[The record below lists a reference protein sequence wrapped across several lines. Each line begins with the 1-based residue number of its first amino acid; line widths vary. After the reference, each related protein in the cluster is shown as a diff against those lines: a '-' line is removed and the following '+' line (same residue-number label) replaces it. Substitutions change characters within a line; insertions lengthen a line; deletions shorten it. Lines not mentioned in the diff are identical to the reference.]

1 MDLSRRAFT
10 MAAALVL
17 AGPAIS
23 ATAKE
28 NGGSA
33 DDGFNV
39 RHYAVDLSYRPDSD
53 TLAGATTILGRATRR
68 LPQFDLHFMLTVS
81 SVVVNNEPAT
91 FSTGNGRLTI
101 TPKRPIEHGGELL
114 VEVRYSDTP
123 DTYPGGEEHG
133 AGWKRTANGA
143 LAVFSSAWWY
153 PTAFDVADKATRD
166 LRVVVPTGLQVVANG
181 TLRSG
186 GPVPVPGGDQW
197 TWRNEVP
204 QPNLTAL
211 LAIGR
216 YDLKISTVLGGKQL
230 VTAYGTDLGPLDAPA
245 RASVERTPEIVA
257 ALSKWFGPYPFAAL
271 GGLVDTDYRTPV
283 ATATRPIYPGGFFED
298 GVNTSLVAHEMAH
311 QWYGNGVY
319 PTPNEQWLSE
329 GFATYAEFLWS
340 EREGQGTAAELAQSN
355 YDLYPADHKAW
366 KQAPVNPDPDNVL
379 SFPIYERGALALQA
393 LRTRV
398 GDDTFFRILRTWF
411 AEQKTDEAATT
422 AGFTA
427 HAERVAGS
435 GLDDVFRPWIYG
447 TERPAVGP
455 NGRLGKAKTMT
466 KPKSFDTI
474 DNNSTRFA
482 AARH

>member
-1 MDLSRRAFT
+1 MG
-10 MAAALVL
+10 AALVL
-17 AGPAIS
+17 VGPAIS
-23 ATAKE
+23 ATAQE

-39 RHYAVDLSYRPDSD
+39 RNYAVDLNYRPDSD
-53 TLAGATTILGRATRR
+53 TLAGTATILGRTTRR

-91 FSTGNGRLTI
+91 FSTENGKLTI
-101 TPKRPIEHGGELL
+101 TPKRPIKQGAELL

-123 DTYPGGEEHG
+123 GTYPGGGEHG

-153 PTAFDVADKATRD
+153 PTAFDVADQATMD
-166 LRVVVPTGLQVVANG
+166 VRVVVPTGLKVVANG

-204 QPNLTAL
+204 QPSSNAL
-211 LAIGR
+211 LAIGQ
-216 YDLKISTVLGGKQL
+216 YDLEISTVLGGKQL

-245 RASVERTPEIVA
+245 RASVERTAEIVT
-257 ALSKWFGPYPFAAL
+257 ALSEWFGPYPFTAL
-271 GGLVDTDYRTPV
+271 GGLVDTQFRTPV
-283 ATATRPIYPGGFFED
+283 ATATRPIYYSGFFED
-298 GVNTSLVAHEMAH
+298 GANASVVAHEMAH
-311 QWYGNGVY
+311 QWYGNAVY
-319 PTPNEQWLSE
+319 PTRNEQWLSE
-329 GFATYAEFLWS
+329 GFATYTEFLWS
-340 EREGQGTAAELAQSN
+340 EREGQGTAAELAQSS
-355 YDLYPADHKAW
+355 YDLYPAGHAAW
-366 KQAPVNPDPDNVL
+366 KQAPANPDPDNAL

-398 GDDTFFRILRTWF
+398 GDDTFFEILRTWV

-435 GLDDVFRPWIYG
+435 NLDDVFRPWIHG

-455 NGRLGKAKTMT
+455 NGQPDKAKTT
-466 KPKSFDTI
+466 AKPKSFDTI
-474 DNNSTRFA
+474 HNNCRLFA